1 MKLSEQWLR
10 EWADPPL
17 TTEELAEQLTMAGF
31 EVDAI
36 ESCEPGF
43 EKVIVARVEQVAPHP
58 DADRLRV
65 CDVSTG
71 SGMSTVVCGA
81 DNVAVG
87 GCFPLALPGA
97 ILPDGSDIKETM
109 LKGINSAG
117 MLCSGHELGLSAD
130 SEQLFELHGDAEPG
144 TNLAEYLGLN
154 DHVFE
159 ISITPNRGDCF
170 CIAGVA
176 REIAVLNNLPLNAVE
191 KKAIVEGIDESRRVS
206 LQSAS
211 ACPRYAGR
219 IIGGVDISKR
229 APDWILE
236 RLRRADIRRINAVV
250 DLANYVM
257 LEMGQPMHAFD
268 NDKLKGE
275 IVVRLT
281 REGEELTLLDG
292 ENYHLQENSLLITDD
307 SGPIALAGIMGGLD
321 TAVSANT
328 QHIFLESAYF
338 NPEAIAGRARAY
350 GLHTDAS
357 LRYERGV
364 DFKLQERALDRLTQL
379 IIEVCGGNA
388 GPLVLAEDINS
399 LPLRPS
405 IALEPIKVSRLLG
418 VDIEAKR
425 VKQILQQLGLGI
437 EENAAGMVVSV
448 PSFRFDVSIEADLIE
463 EVARIYGYDNMPS
476 TPPLASLR
484 MHSGSSDDSLTELQ
498 HCLLNRGYHEIISYS
513 FVDKNLQEKILGAF
527 KAIPLLNP
535 ISSDLG
541 VMRGSLLPGLLG
553 ALAYNHNRQ
562 QERIRLFECGRVFRD
577 EGEVMQDIMIGGI
590 ISGETTQKQWD
601 SDSTSSDIYDIKSDV
616 EALIQLGNGADN
628 IEYRTFQHNALHSG
642 QSAQIFIKNQ
652 LIGIIGALQPM
663 LLREYGLT
671 QPALIFELYL
681 KRISAKK
688 PLKFTKISKFPV
700 VKRDI
705 SLLIEQKIP
714 VHEVMNCIK
723 NEAQTLLSNLEL
735 FDLYQGEGIDLGK
748 KSLALGLTFQTS
760 SSTLTEEEVESVMN
774 RIVTAL
780 YSEFG
785 ATLRE

>member
-10 EWADPPL
+10 EWVDPPL

-36 ESCEPGF
+36 ESCETGF
-43 EKVIVARVEQVAPHP
+43 EKVIVARVEQVASHP
-58 DADRLRV
+58 DADRLKV
-65 CDVSTG
+65 CEVSTG
-71 SGMSTVVCGA
+71 SGMTTVVCGA
-81 DNVAVG
+81 NNVAVG
-87 GCFPLALPGA
+87 SYFPLALPGA
-97 ILPDGSDIKETM
+97 ILSDGSEIKETM

-117 MLCSGHELGLSAD
+117 MLCSGQELGLSAD
-130 SEQLFELHGDAEPG
+130 SEQLFELHSDAEPG
-144 TNLAEYLGLN
+144 ANLAEYLGLN

-170 CIAGVA
+170 CIAGIA
-176 REIAVLNNLPLNAVE
+176 REIGVLNNLSLNAVKE
-191 KKAIVEGIDESRRVS
+191 RAIVEGIDQSRRVS

-219 IIGGVDISKR
+219 IISGIDISKR

-236 RLRRADIRRINAVV
+236 RLRRADIRCINAVV

-275 IVVRLT
+275 IVIRLT
-281 REGEELTLLDG
+281 REGEKLTLLDG

-307 SGPIALAGIMGGLD
+307 SGPIALAGIMGGLN
-321 TAVSANT
+321 TAVSTNT

-338 NPEAIAGRARAY
+338 SPEAIAGRARAY

-379 IIEVCGGNA
+379 IIEYCGGNA
-388 GPLVLAEDINS
+388 GPLVLAEDTNS

-405 IALEPIKVSRLLG
+405 IVLDPVKISRLLG

-448 PSFRFDVSIEADLIE
+448 PSFRFDISIEADLIE
-463 EVARIYGYDNMPS
+463 ELARIYGYNNMPS

-484 MHSGSSDDSLTELQ
+484 MHSGTSDDSLTELQ
-498 HCLLNRGYHEIISYS
+498 QCLLNRGYHEIISYS
-513 FVDKNLQEKILGAF
+513 FVDKTLQEKILGAT

-562 QERIRLFECGRVFRD
+562 QERIRLFECGRVFRN
-577 EGEVMQDIMIGGI
+577 EGEVMQDIMIGGV
-590 ISGETTQKQWD
+590 ISGETVQKHWD
-601 SDSTSSDIYDIKSDV
+601 SECTSSDIYDIKSDV
-616 EALIQLGNGADN
+616 EALIQLGNGADT

-663 LLREYGLT
+663 LLREYDLT
-671 QPALIFELYL
+671 QPAYVFELYL
-681 KRISAKK
+681 SRISAKK
-688 PLKFTKISKFPV
+688 RVKFTKISKFPV

-714 VHEVMNCIK
+714 VYEVINCII

-760 SSTLTEEEVESVMN
+760 SSTLTEEEVESVMA
-774 RIVTAL
+774 RIVSAL

>member
-1 MKLSEQWLR
+1 
-10 EWADPPL
+10 
-17 TTEELAEQLTMAGF
+17 MAGF

-144 TNLAEYLGLN
+144 TNFAEYLGLN

-191 KKAIVEGIDESRRVS
+191 EKAIVEGIDESRRVS

-236 RLRRADIRRINAVV
+236 RLRRADIRCINAVV

-405 IALEPIKVSRLLG
+405 IALEPVKVSRLLG

-484 MHSGSSDDSLTELQ
+484 MHNGSSDDSLTELQ

-590 ISGETTQKQWD
+590 ISGETMQKQWD

-671 QPALIFELYL
+671 QPALVFELYL

-705 SLLIEQKIP
+705 SLLIEQKFP